1 MYSDAITSER
11 GNRRMA
17 VFGGRVGLWVG
28 GRGKWGQGD
37 KARGDKAR
45 WGQGEVG
52 TRGSRD
58 KGTRRGGDKGKWG
71 QGEGRQGE
79 AKTEGNKQFVGI
91 DTDLPYKNSIIKN
104 RYP

>member
-1 MYSDAITSER
+1 MAKEIRLLVIDETNVQRCNHVRKGKSANGGFWRTSGLVGWGTGEV
-11 GNRRMA
+11 GTRRQ
-17 VFGGRVGLWVG
+17 GEGR
-28 GRGKWGQGD
+28 
-37 KARGDKAR
+37 
-45 WGQGEVG
+45 QGEVG
-52 TRGSRD
+52 TRRS
-58 KGTRRGGDKGKWG
+58 GDKGKWG